1 MTRSDAT
8 RQARKSG
15 QNGLKIVI
23 LGATKGMGRA
33 LARRLIETRADP
45 GTGEGAERR
54 TKLVLLGRERED
66 LERSAR
72 DLEVRGD
79 REAGAVGTAVCDLAD
94 RASFAPALDAAQ
106 ERLGGLDAVVVTAA
120 DFGVQDGL
128 EADPART
135 ERLLDTNVTGTILF
149 CEEARR
155 RLLEQVKRGEQAGR
169 GVLCVFSSVAG
180 DRARKPVVLYG
191 ASKAALSYY
200 LEGLDRRFWSR
211 GLRVVTVKPGFV
223 KTSMT
228 AGLDP
233 PPFAGEPDQV
243 AGDVAKAIDRAARG
257 RAGVVYTP
265 WPWRWIMLVIRN
277 LPGAVMRRIG
287 F

>member
-1 MTRSDAT
+1 M
-8 RQARKSG
+8 
-15 QNGLKIVI
+15 KIAI

-33 LARRLIETRADP
+33 LARRMV
-45 GTGEGAERR
+45 ERGDD
-54 TKLVLLGRERED
+54 LVLLGRDREG

-72 DLEVRGD
+72 DLEVRGGL
-79 REAGAVGTAVCDLAD
+79 ETGAVGVAPCDLGE
-94 RASFAPALDAAQ
+94 RASFAPALEEA
-106 ERLGGLDAVVVTAA
+106 ESLLEGLDVVVVTAA
-120 DFGVQDGL
+120 DFAVQESL
-128 EADPART
+128 EADSART

-149 CEEARR
+149 SEEARR
-155 RLLEQVKRGEQAGR
+155 RLLEQRGRGGR

-191 ASKAALSYY
+191 ATKAALSYY
-200 LEGLDRRFWSR
+200 LEGLDRRFWDK

-228 AGLDP
+228 AGIDP

-243 AGDVAKAIDRAARG
+243 ARDVLVAIDRAARG
-257 RAGVVYTP
+257 RPGVVYTP
-265 WPWRWIMLVIRN
+265 WPWRWVMRVIRS

>member
-1 MTRSDAT
+1 M
-8 RQARKSG
+8 SG
-15 QNGLKIVI
+15 TDREWQDGLKIVI

-33 LARRLIETRADP
+33 LARRLIERKA
-45 GTGEGAERR
+45 EGGN
-54 TKLVLLGRERED
+54 TLVLLGRDAED

-79 REAGAVGTAVCDLAD
+79 RERGAIGTAFCDLAD
-94 RASFAPALDAAQ
+94 RASFAPALDAAE

-120 DFGVQDGL
+120 DFGIQDAL
-128 EADPART
+128 EADPARS
-135 ERLLDTNVTGTILF
+135 ERLLDVNVTGTIAF

-155 RLLEQVKRGEQAGR
+155 RLLEQAEHGGR

-200 LEGLDRRFWSR
+200 LEGLDRRFWDR

-233 PPFAGEPDQV
+233 PPFAGEPEGV
-243 AGDVAKAIDRAARG
+243 ARDVLEAIDRAARG
-257 RAGVVYTP
+257 RGGVVYTP
-265 WPWRWIMLVIRN
+265 WPWRWVMLVIRN

>member
-1 MTRSDAT
+1 MTTDVSDVKP
-8 RQARKSG
+8 ARASLRG
-15 QNGLKIVI
+15 EPMKIAI

-33 LARRLIETRADP
+33 LARRLIER
-45 GTGEGAERR
+45 GGERGDE
-54 TKLVLLGRERED
+54 LVLLGRDGED

-79 REAGAVGTAVCDLAD
+79 RESGSVGTAVCDLAD
-94 RASFAPALDAAQ
+94 RSTFGPALDRTV
-106 ERLGGLDAVVVTAA
+106 EFLGGLDAVVVTAA
-120 DFGVQDGL
+120 AFALQDAL
-128 EADPART
+128 EADPERT

-149 CEEARR
+149 CEAARR
-155 RLLEQVKRGEQAGR
+155 RLLEQREAQGGR

-200 LEGLDRRFWSR
+200 LEGLDRRFWDR

-228 AGLDP
+228 AGIDP
-233 PPFAGEPDQV
+233 PPFAGEPEQV
-243 AGDVAKAIDRAARG
+243 AVDVLAAIDRAARG
-257 RAGVVYTP
+257 RTSRWGSGVVYTP
-265 WPWRWIMLVIRN
+265 WPWRWILLVIRN